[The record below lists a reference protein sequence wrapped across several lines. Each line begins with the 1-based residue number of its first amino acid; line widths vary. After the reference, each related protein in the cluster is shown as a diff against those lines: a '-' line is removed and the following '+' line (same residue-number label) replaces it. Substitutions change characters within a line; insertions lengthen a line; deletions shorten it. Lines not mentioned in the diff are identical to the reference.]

1 MTLYDNRPTHFFS
14 ATKEV
19 HGHPKEVFRSSPHIR
34 KRTILTLVELGPIRN
49 SFRDPFFQ
57 GSQVGVE

>member
-1 MTLYDNRPTHFFS
+1 MRF
-14 ATKEV
+14 
-19 HGHPKEVFRSSPHIR
+19 HGRSKEVFKSAPHIR
-34 KRTILTLVELGPIRN
+34 KRTILTWLELGPIRN

>member
-19 HGHPKEVFRSSPHIR
+19 HGHPKEVFRSAPHIR
-34 KRTILTLVELGPIRN
+34 KRTILTWLELGPY
-49 SFRDPFFQ
+49 S
-57 GSQVGVE
+57 